1 MPGSLLSSRCATANP
16 MTETTLSPITRT
28 QDLEAACE
36 TLAHGDFVCVDTE
49 FHRETTYWPVLC
61 LIQASGPAGEFI
73 IDPLAEGLDL
83 GPFLRL
89 IAEPSRVKVFH
100 AARQDMEIFTR
111 LMGTP
116 PGPVFDTQI
125 AAMALGLGDS
135 VSYDSLVQQLVGVSI
150 DKSSQ
155 FTDWIRRPLT
165 AKQLTYAMGDV
176 THLRTAFLKM
186 RDMLRSK
193 GRESW
198 VAGEMAELSDPEL
211 YDTDPAKAW
220 QRLKIRRPKRDYLAA
235 LVAIAAW
242 RESTAQA
249 SDKPRRRILQDD
261 AIQELAEQRPRDA
274 EALERLR
281 AVPNGF
287 SRSRLGQ
294 ELLRV
299 IEDAVKSPERYAPV
313 LEKEAPRNPAP
324 PGATDM
330 LKVLLKTVSD
340 EAELAPRLIAN
351 AADLEAIAQ
360 GRIRETAC
368 AAGWRRELF
377 GARAEALLDGRLAV
391 RFNKGEVTFFDLPA
405 GS

>member
-1 MPGSLLSSRCATANP
+1 
-16 MTETTLSPITRT
+16 MTDAFPPPITRT
-28 QDLEAACE
+28 DDLIAAVE
-36 TLAHGDFVCVDTE
+36 VLARGDFLCVDTE

-61 LIQASGPAGEFI
+61 LIQAAGPGGEFV
-73 IDPLAEGLDL
+73 IDPLAEGMDL
-83 GPFLRL
+83 TPFLQL
-89 IAEPSRVKVFH
+89 IADASRVKVFH
-100 AARQDMEIFTR
+100 AARQDLEIFTR
-111 LMGTP
+111 LIGTP

-135 VSYDSLVQQLVGVSI
+135 ISYDSLVQQLVGVSI

-165 AKQLTYAMGDV
+165 PKQLTYAMGDV
-176 THLRTAFLKM
+176 THLRTAYVKM
-186 RDMLRSK
+186 REALRSK

-198 VAGEMAELSDPEL
+198 VASEMAELCDPEL

-220 QRLKIRRPKRDYLAA
+220 QRLKLRRPKRDYLAA

-242 RESTAQA
+242 REATAQA

-294 ELLRV
+294 ELLKV
-299 IEDAVKSPERYAPV
+299 IADAVREPERFAPV
-313 LEKEAPRNPAP
+313 LEKEVPRNPAP

-340 EAELAPRLIAN
+340 EAGLAPRLIAN
-351 AADLEAIAQ
+351 ASDLEAIAQ
-360 GRIRETAC
+360 GRLKETAC
-368 AAGWRRELF
+368 ASGWRRELF
-377 GARAEALLDGRLAV
+377 GARAEALLEGRLAV
-391 RFNKGEVTFFDLPA
+391 RFNKGEVAFFDLPA